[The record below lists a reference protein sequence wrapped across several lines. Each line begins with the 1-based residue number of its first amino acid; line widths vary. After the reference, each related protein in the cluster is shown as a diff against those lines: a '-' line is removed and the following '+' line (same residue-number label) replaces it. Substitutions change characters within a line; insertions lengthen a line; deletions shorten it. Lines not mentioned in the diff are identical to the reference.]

1 MEQYPNNSLT
11 TRENKPPAKE
21 EKKEIKPVV
30 QANVKVKKRSKLAEL
45 FLPEDVD
52 NVKSYILTD
61 IVVPLIKNGIDDTIH
76 MILYGSAGGGRRYDD
91 GGGRRASYRSYWDRP
106 SRDKNRDR
114 DRGRD
119 TSDKAS
125 EEIIFDSRADAE
137 RVLEAM
143 EEIID
148 KYKLVSVADFYDL
161 AGMTCNYTDQ
171 KYGWTSLRNAYVT
184 RYGGGYIVKL
194 PRAMVLD

>member
-11 TRENKPPAKE
+11 ARENKPPEKD
-21 EKKEIKPVV
+21 EKKEIRPVV
-30 QANVKVKKRSKLAEL
+30 QANVKVKKRSKIAEL

-52 NVKSYILTD
+52 NIKSYILTD
-61 IVVPLIKNGIDDTIH
+61 VIVPLIKNAIDDTIH
-76 MILYGSAGGGRRYDD
+76 MALWGSTRRRDD
-91 GGGRRASYRSYWDRP
+91 SGGRRANYRSYFDRP
-106 SRDKNRDR
+106 SRDDRDRDR

-143 EEIID
+143 EELID
-148 KYKLVSVADFYDL
+148 KYKLVSVADYYDL
-161 AGMTCNYTDQ
+161 SGMTCSYTDN